1 VGTGSAPA
9 AGRAGKDVMGP
20 HPIGSAPVG
29 PRAGGLSRTELQL
42 GQELP
47 DVVIDVV
54 ADPARLLDGGVG
66 RVIQGPVLIPLA
78 GVDRAGVPATHGDDD
93 VGRAT
98 TSSVNGLGNSS
109 ARSMS
114 TSAIAATTAG
124 WMASAGA
131 EPAERTWT
139 RPAARR
145 LSRLAAIWERPAFC
159 THTNSTSGT
168 SCGAAPLAWAK
179 AVSRSAANRAVNAGR

>member
-1 VGTGSAPA
+1 HDALPIWVGSEPTRNKLAVLSACSRLIAGCRAVGTGSAPA

-93 VGRAT
+93 V
-98 TSSVNGLGNSS
+98 
-109 ARSMS
+109 
-114 TSAIAATTAG
+114 
-124 WMASAGA
+124 
-131 EPAERTWT
+131 
-139 RPAARR
+139 
-145 LSRLAAIWERPAFC
+145 
-159 THTNSTSGT
+159 
-168 SCGAAPLAWAK
+168 
-179 AVSRSAANRAVNAGR
+179 